1 MIRGDQCSENCQDE
15 GRRRL
20 VHLIGCMVCA
30 EAIAAG
36 ACGEPR
42 AIRAPHCE
50 SLTLKRANQAATRLA
65 KDARVSS
72 TLETVLK
79 IGKISLQ

>member
-1 MIRGDQCSENCQDE
+1 MFRKLIKTGAQVDGVHDAQ
-15 GRRRL
+15 RL
-20 VHLIGCMVCA
+20 PHLVPG
-30 EAIAAG
+30 
-36 ACGEPR
+36 
-42 AIRAPHCE
+42 
-50 SLTLKRANQAATRLA
+50 SLLAQAATRLE